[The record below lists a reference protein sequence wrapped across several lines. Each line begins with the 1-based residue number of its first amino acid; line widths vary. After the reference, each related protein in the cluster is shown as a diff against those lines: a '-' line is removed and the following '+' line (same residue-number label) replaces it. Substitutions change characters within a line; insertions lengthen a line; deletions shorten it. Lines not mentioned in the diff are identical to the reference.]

1 MYMTGLTTLQIS
13 NLLRDEEYV
22 RDISSGDDSDLD
34 KSYKPG
40 PDKALDGCTSD
51 EDTQVCTGCPIIIA

>member
-1 MYMTGLTTLQIS
+1 MTTLQIA
-13 NLLRDEEYV
+13 NLLRNEDKDYV

-34 KSYKPG
+34 RTYKPG
-40 PDKALDGCTSD
+40 PDEASDDCTSD

>member
-1 MYMTGLTTLQIS
+1 MTTLQIA
-13 NLLRDEEYV
+13 NLLRDEDKDYL

-40 PDKALDGCTSD
+40 PDEALDGCTSD